1 MALRV
6 LRLNGDAF
14 LINGDRLVFGV
25 DAPVTADAER
35 QPGRWLPVIYL
46 DRNNRPV
53 DLAGLKEQALD
64 AAPEAVEPEIEA
76 AFEAVEAAQE
86 GSIDPAA
93 LEAIAAQFRVLA
105 GLLAKLDEALA
116 MEMQARAMEAMR
128 RAEDERD
135 VELLLMAL

>member
-25 DAPVTADAER
+25 DAPVTADTER
-35 QPGRWLPVIYL
+35 QPGGWLPVIYL
-46 DRNNRPV
+46 DRNNRPI
-53 DLAGLKEQALD
+53 DLEKLEEQAID
-64 AAPEAVEPEIEA
+64 AAPEVEAEVEA
-76 AFEAVEAAQE
+76 AFEAVEDALDGQVDAV
-86 GSIDPAA
+86 A
-93 LEAIAAQFRVLA
+93 LEAVAAQFRVLA
-105 GLLAKLDEALA
+105 GLLERFDDLLA

-135 VELLLMAL
+135 IELLLMAL